1 MLSDSALL
9 ESGKGASTAGLEVM
23 WYGEALLIRDSM
35 QQRTMAGWRTAL
47 L

>member
-9 ESGKGASTAGLEVM
+9 EAARELSTAGLEVM
-23 WYGEALLIRDSM
+23 WYREALLIRDSM